1 MIELSETIHPRTK
14 RRTTSVY
21 ARIANSMKRIGEFIA
36 PALRRATPRRSS
48 FAWLAGTWPAI
59 VGKRLAEHT
68 RPSDLAGGVLHIAV
82 SGKEWRV
89 ELEGVADEF
98 RTRVN
103 QAWGSN
109 VVREIRFSDDRKGK
123 PRIRHEFDN
132 DYTPFVRGKRSTSPA
147 NADKIRREPISRA
160 LESPEAPASGIRA
173 PNTNLPSAPTR
184 PTRPPSRSDGAKRR

>member
-1 MIELSETIHPRTK
+1 M
-14 RRTTSVY
+14 
-21 ARIANSMKRIGEFIA
+21 A
-36 PALRRATPRRSS
+36 PALRRATPQRSS

-89 ELEGVADEF
+89 ELEPVAEEF
-98 RTRVN
+98 RARVN
-103 QAWGSN
+103 EAWGSN

-123 PRIRHEFDN
+123 LRIRHEFDN

-147 NADKIRREPISRA
+147 DADKIHREPISHA
-160 LESPEAPASGIRA
+160 IQSPEAPASGIRPA
-173 PNTNLPSAPTR
+173 VTGVSGSPTR
-184 PTRPPSRSDGAKRR
+184 PTRLPSRSDEVKRR